1 MVVLRVTS
9 DQNESNKD
17 GHLDFAYMQVSGGLV
32 AVM

>member
-9 DQNESNKD
+9 DQNESN